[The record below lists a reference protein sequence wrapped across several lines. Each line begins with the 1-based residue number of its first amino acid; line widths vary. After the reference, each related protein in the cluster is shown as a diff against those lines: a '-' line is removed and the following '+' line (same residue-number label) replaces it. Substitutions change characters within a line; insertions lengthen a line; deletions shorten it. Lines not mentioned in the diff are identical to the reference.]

1 MQVEAQPVKVI
12 RGGGSFQIPA
22 NAIHVTKAGPEDAT
36 VIATWV
42 STPGKPFNVS
52 VPR

>member
-1 MQVEAQPVKVI
+1 MKVI
-12 RGGGSFQIPA
+12 RTGGSFQIQA
-22 NAIHVTKAGPEDAT
+22 NAIHVTKAGPEGAI

-52 VPR
+52 VTQ